1 MSLELIRSRV
11 SALLQGDKVIW
22 LIVTLM
28 ALVSVLVVYSSS
40 EALALRQGEET
51 ERFLVKHLV
60 LLVGGLTMMYACH
73 LVNFMRY
80 ARMSTLLMAMVVPLL
95 LYTLVLGV
103 EINDARRWIRI
114 PFVGITFQTSDLAK
128 IVLIMYVARTIA
140 LMQERAVSLS
150 ELIMPVLV
158 VCGLIAPADLSTAL
172 SIFFTCVLLMFIG
185 KVSLRDVLSLFMLG
199 VGLFACLVAL
209 EDYFPSIRV
218 DTWAARLRDFA
229 AGVSDDSND
238 QVLQAKMAIAKG
250 GFFGMGPG
258 NGTQA
263 HFLPNAY
270 SDYIYCIIIE
280 EYGIIGAAAV
290 LALYLM
296 LLVRCIRLVTR
307 SPKTFGAMLAIGFC
321 FSIVVQAFI
330 HMAVNVNLVPVTGL
344 TLPFMS
350 MGGTSLMFTGIALGI
365 ILSVSRYIE
374 TTAEAEGH

>member
-374 TTAEAEGH
+374 TAAEAEGH